1 MDSWAEA
8 EWFERLRSLANERTA
23 IIITHRFTIAM
34 RADII
39 LVLDE
44 GQVVEKGT
52 HHELLARNGL
62 YARSWS
68 AQIQASLHEEAD
80 EAEKVRPDLYEDIS
94 LQGIR

>member
-1 MDSWAEA
+1 
-8 EWFERLRSLANERTA
+8 
-23 IIITHRFTIAM
+23 M

-68 AQIQASLHEEAD
+68 AQMQASLHEAD
-80 EAEKVRPDLYEDIS
+80 EAEKIRTSLYEDIS